1 MEPGRTLGGMS
12 ETGENRARGAP
23 WWWGRPRSVVL
34 DVFLGVASAAEC
46 GLQGE
51 SFARETGL
59 PTALTVLLGLL
70 VGALLVLRRRWP
82 IAVVLVAIAVI
93 PAEMGTLMSIVGL
106 YTLAATEVPRR
117 ITGLLA
123 SMAALGTLVMVMV
136 RLGQGIGQDPDF
148 NPSAWFVPLMSVLW
162 SVGMTAPPVLLGL
175 YVGARRRLVE
185 SLRERADGLER
196 ELSLL
201 ADRAEERAE
210 WARNEERTRIARE
223 MHDVVA
229 HRVSLMVVHAAAL
242 QAVAL
247 KDPEKASKNAAL
259 VGDMGRQALE
269 ELRTML
275 GVLRAGD
282 AGKSA
287 AGERSGAAGALP
299 VAAGAGAGAEAG
311 QRGAGSGAAG
321 QRVSGARRGT
331 SAGAHGA
338 DGADGADGGA
348 GETGG
353 TGGTSGTG
361 GGVVPGED
369 VAAGGPPAV
378 GAVRPDGVDVDVD
391 VEAVAAGGVNGVDGA
406 GRGEGAAVG
415 AGVAEPGRD
424 GVVGPRG
431 APAGSGGG
439 TVSASG
445 GAGVGSAS
453 GAAGAGRSSSAAVG
467 GAGSGVAEAVAG
479 VGAPRLA
486 ELDVLVGQSRAAGMT
501 VELSVEGEPV
511 RECPEPVEQTAYRVV
526 QEALTNV
533 HKHAAGAATRV
544 RVAHRAA
551 EVALQVENEPAV
563 DGAVEAGLP
572 SGGNGLVGMR
582 ERVTALG
589 GGFVSGPTD
598 AGGFRVSAI
607 IPYARS

>member
-1 MEPGRTLGGMS
+1 MT
-12 ETGENRARGAP
+12 ETGENRTRGGP
-23 WWWGRPRSVVL
+23 WWWERPRSAVL
-34 DVFLGVASAAEC
+34 DIALGAASAAEC
-46 GLQGE
+46 ALQGQG
-51 SFARETGL
+51 FAREAGV
-59 PTALTVLLGLL
+59 PGVLAIVL
-70 VGALLVLRRRWP
+70 GALAGATLVLRRRWP

-93 PAEMGTLMSIVGL
+93 PAEMGTFLGVVGL

-123 SMAALGTLVMVMV
+123 SMAAVGMLVITTF
-136 RLGQGIGQDPDF
+136 RLEQSIGQDPDF
-148 NPSAWFVPLMSVLW
+148 NPSAWFVPLVSVLM
-162 SVGMTAPPVLLGL
+162 SIGVTAPPVLLGL

-247 KDPEKASKNAAL
+247 KDPEKAAKNAAL
-259 VGDMGRQALE
+259 VGDMGRQALN

-275 GVLRAGD
+275 GVLRSGEAEKAD
-282 AGKSA
+282 KAEKK
-287 AGERSGAAGALP
+287 AGEAEQAEQAEQREQGAERVAGSEP
-299 VAAGAGAGAEAG
+299 AGAGL
-311 QRGAGSGAAG
+311 QDGSHAA
-321 QRVSGARRGT
+321 S
-331 SAGAHGA
+331 H
-338 DGADGADGGA
+338 
-348 GETGG
+348 
-353 TGGTSGTG
+353 
-361 GGVVPGED
+361 
-369 VAAGGPPAV
+369 AA
-378 GAVRPDGVDVDVD
+378 PD
-391 VEAVAAGGVNGVDGA
+391 
-406 GRGEGAAVG
+406 
-415 AGVAEPGRD
+415 
-424 GVVGPRG
+424 
-431 APAGSGGG
+431 
-439 TVSASG
+439 SAS
-445 GAGVGSAS
+445 ASAS
-453 GAAGAGRSSSAAVG
+453 GASAAS
-467 GAGSGVAEAVAG
+467 AGSATAAVRPCGDDAAEAPSRLAEFASAVAG
-479 VGAPRLA
+479 RASAGAADSRKEGARAADEDGAAHTDRSGAPSDAPSLA
-486 ELDVLVGQSRAAGMT
+486 QLDVLVGQSRAAGMT
-501 VELSVEGEPV
+501 VELSVEGSPDGACPQPV
-511 RECPEPVEQTAYRVV
+511 QQTAYRVV

-551 EVALQVENEPAV
+551 EVALQVENDPAAA
-563 DGAVEAGLP
+563 GAADAGLP